1 MKTFLGFTTGFM
13 GGFMGGAFAGMAF
26 MAFMLLK
33 SEGLR
38 EYVNGLAD
46 DTYDR

>member
-13 GGFMGGAFAGMAF
+13 GGAFAGIVF
-26 MAFMLLK
+26 MAVMLLE

-38 EYVNGLAD
+38 DYVNSLAD
-46 DTYDR
+46 GTYDI